1 MKAAFALGLIAS
13 IALGATAVAQDAPTA
28 TPAATATGEALFVG
42 KCGLCHLEGGFGT
55 RVLSRRVPEGQAL
68 LQDRETLPAAFT
80 TLVVRR
86 GIGSMPQ
93 IRPAE
98 LGDAQLAAIARY
110 LETGE

>member
-1 MKAAFALGLIAS
+1 MRGLVSLGLIAS
-13 IALGATAVAQDAPTA
+13 LAVGAAAVAQDAPTA
-28 TPAATATGEALFVG
+28 QPPGETLFVE

-55 RVLSRRVPEGQAL
+55 RVLSRRVPQGQAL

-98 LGDAQLAAIARY
+98 LSDAQLGAIARY